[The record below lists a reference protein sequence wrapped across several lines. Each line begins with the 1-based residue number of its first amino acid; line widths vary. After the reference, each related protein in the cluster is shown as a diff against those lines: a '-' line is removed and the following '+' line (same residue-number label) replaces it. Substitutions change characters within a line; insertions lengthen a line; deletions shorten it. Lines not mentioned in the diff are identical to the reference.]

1 MKCKHQWV
9 EKESKNFQW
18 CRECGT
24 LRYTSG
30 KNIWYDYPKNINETE
45 KEETENESRT
55 QMG

>member
-30 KNIWYDYPKNINETE
+30 KNINETE

-55 QMG
+55 QMD

>member
-9 EKESKNFQW
+9 EKGSKIFQ
-18 CRECGT
+18 CGT

-45 KEETENESRT
+45 KEEAKNEPRT